1 MAEERVPE
9 VDVAAGKICARCGAM
24 MKIVVTI
31 EHVGSE
37 PGLIAYECPKCWY
50 VTSDLHY
57 PGGAD
62 GTP

>member
-1 MAEERVPE
+1 MAEKRMPE
-9 VDVAAGKICARCGAM
+9 VDAAGKICARCGAM

-57 PGGAD
+57 P
-62 GTP
+62 